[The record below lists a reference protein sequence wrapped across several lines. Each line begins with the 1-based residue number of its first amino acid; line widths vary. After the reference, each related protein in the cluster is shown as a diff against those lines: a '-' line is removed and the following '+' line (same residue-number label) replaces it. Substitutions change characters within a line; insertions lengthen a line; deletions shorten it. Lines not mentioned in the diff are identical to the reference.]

1 MHMCNLND
9 EDTGKQW
16 QIVEIYIKF
25 YAKKKKKKK
34 WNKDNSFCGNV
45 LFITGSPQYV
55 NKYHYTLDKCIWCT
69 PLLALN
75 SCL

>member
-25 YAKKKKKKK
+25 YAKKNKK
-34 WNKDNSFCGNV
+34 NKTKIIVSVVMFY
-45 LFITGSPQYV
+45 L
-55 NKYHYTLDKCIWCT
+55 
-69 PLLALN
+69 
-75 SCL
+75 

>member
-25 YAKKKKKKK
+25 YAKKKKKNETKIIV
-34 WNKDNSFCGNV
+34 SVVMFY
-45 LFITGSPQYV
+45 L
-55 NKYHYTLDKCIWCT
+55 
-69 PLLALN
+69 
-75 SCL
+75 

>member
-25 YAKKKKKKK
+25 YAKKKKKKNETK
-34 WNKDNSFCGNV
+34 IIVSVVMFY
-45 LFITGSPQYV
+45 L
-55 NKYHYTLDKCIWCT
+55 
-69 PLLALN
+69 
-75 SCL
+75 

>member
-34 WNKDNSFCGNV
+34 KKKNETKIIVSVVMFY
-45 LFITGSPQYV
+45 L
-55 NKYHYTLDKCIWCT
+55 
-69 PLLALN
+69 
-75 SCL
+75 